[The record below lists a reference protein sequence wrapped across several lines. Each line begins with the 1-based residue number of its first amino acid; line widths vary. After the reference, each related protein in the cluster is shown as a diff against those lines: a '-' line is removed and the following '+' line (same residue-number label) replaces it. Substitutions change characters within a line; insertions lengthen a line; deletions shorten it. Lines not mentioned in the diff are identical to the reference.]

1 MSIPTRVTAAAFFVF
16 ALVSTTQG
24 HVQAPVQVSTQAQ
37 ALPADD
43 DFNALRGPAAAGDA
57 QAQFALGNDYI
68 DGREVAQDYGQAVI
82 WYRKSAA
89 QGYAPALNQLGY
101 MQENKIG
108 LPRDYKRALYYY
120 RLAAKK
126 GNALAEYNLGAMYQS
141 GLQVRRDY
149 RQAFE
154 WYRKAADQNLA
165 DAENEV
171 GYFLPVRMGG
181 QARLCS
187 GFGLVS
193 PRRQP
198 RQLQRRNQSRL
209 HGGERMGSTSKL

>member
-68 DGREVAQDYGQAVI
+68 DGRGVGQDYGQAVI

-89 QGYAPALNQLGY
+89 QG
-101 MQENKIG
+101 
-108 LPRDYKRALYYY
+108 
-120 RLAAKK
+120 
-126 GNALAEYNLGAMYQS
+126 
-141 GLQVRRDY
+141 
-149 RQAFE
+149 
-154 WYRKAADQNLA
+154 
-165 DAENEV
+165 
-171 GYFLPVRMGG
+171 
-181 QARLCS
+181 
-187 GFGLVS
+187 
-193 PRRQP
+193 
-198 RQLQRRNQSRL
+198 
-209 HGGERMGSTSKL
+209 